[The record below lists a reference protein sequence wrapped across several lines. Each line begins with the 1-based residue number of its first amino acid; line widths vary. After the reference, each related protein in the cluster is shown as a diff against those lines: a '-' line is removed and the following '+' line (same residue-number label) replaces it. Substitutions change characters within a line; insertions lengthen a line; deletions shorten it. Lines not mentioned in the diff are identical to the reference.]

1 MQKFPM
7 ILAGKHSTPN
17 QDLVVRD
24 KYTHEI
30 IASVPLATPA
40 HIESAIQSGVSAVE
54 EMQRLSGAER
64 KGILAHCI
72 SQLKQSREDFVQTL
86 VQEAGK
92 PIAYAET
99 EIERC
104 IETFTLA
111 SEESTRLTGTVI
123 PLDGSVSGIG
133 YTGMTRRF
141 PVGLCTFIT
150 PFNFPLNLV
159 AHKVAPAIAAGCPF
173 ILKPASSTPSVP
185 SCLAIS

>member
-7 ILAGKHSTPN
+7 ILAGKCSTPN
-17 QDLVVRD
+17 QDLTVRD
-24 KYTHEI
+24 KYTQEI
-30 IASVPLATPA
+30 IATVPLASPA
-40 HIESAIQSGVSAVE
+40 HIESAIQAGVSAVD

-64 KGILAHCI
+64 KRILVHCI
-72 SQLKQSREDFVQTL
+72 ARLRQSRDDFVQTL

-111 SEESTRLTGTVI
+111 AEESTRLTGTVL
-123 PLDGSVSGIG
+123 PLDGTVSGMG

-159 AHKVAPAIAAGCPF
+159 AHKVALHQPP
-173 ILKPASSTPSVP
+173 TTHDPSLDV
-185 SCLAIS
+185 